1 MRSHAERSVRVIP
14 RAVRAIRGA
23 AHDLPA
29 ISVRLP
35 AALRAPRR
43 ARGEAVTEFVLLA
56 PILLFI
62 LFGILEIG
70 RVVDAWIVVHNA
82 AREGARSGATAFSAA
97 AERNGTLDAYVA
109 DVAADAAAEYLRV
122 ETTTRRD
129 WVADDAA
136 TSEVLDEDVSVTA
149 SLRITLYTPLIGAL
163 LEQSSIP
170 VRATATMRRQV

>member
-1 MRSHAERSVRVIP
+1 VRV
-14 RAVRAIRGA
+14 
-23 AHDLPA
+23 
-29 ISVRLP
+29 P

-70 RVVDAWIVVHNA
+70 RLVDAWIVVHNA

-97 AERNGTLDAYVA
+97 AERNGTLDDYVA
-109 DVAADAAAEYLRV
+109 GVAADAAAEYLRV
-122 ETTTRRD
+122 ETATRRD

-136 TSEVLDEDVSVTA
+136 SSEVLDEDVSVTA
-149 SLRITLYTPLIGAL
+149 SLRITLYTPLIGVL
-163 LEQSSIP
+163 LDASSIP